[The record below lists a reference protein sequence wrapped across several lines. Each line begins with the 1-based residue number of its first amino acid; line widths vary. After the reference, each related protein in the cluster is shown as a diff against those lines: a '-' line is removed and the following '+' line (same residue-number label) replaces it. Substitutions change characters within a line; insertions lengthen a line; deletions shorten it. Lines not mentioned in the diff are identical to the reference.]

1 VSLKRSDANLP
12 RSWSRHSTKK
22 GNKVITPNAKNHARA
37 KGQEANSK
45 DIDDPKLQD
54 FLQVMQPHAKSKL
67 WGNDTTIVSNDG
79 NNQATLNKETN
90 GISIANHLM
99 ETWIRQWAL
108 MVSPIQE
115 YGECSTHVRKGRELR
130 MMTWRSDGRNVWE

>member
-1 VSLKRSDANLP
+1 
-12 RSWSRHSTKK
+12 
-22 GNKVITPNAKNHARA
+22 
-37 KGQEANSK
+37 
-45 DIDDPKLQD
+45 
-54 FLQVMQPHAKSKL
+54 M
-67 WGNDTTIVSNDG
+67 
-79 NNQATLNKETN
+79 
-90 GISIANHLM
+90 M